1 MNSVSAILLAAGES
15 RRMGGVNKLLL
26 PLGGV
31 PLVRHSARV
40 LMASKILE
48 LVVVLGHEATK
59 VENALSGLQV
69 RTVRNEHFAEGQMTS
84 VHAGM
89 DALTQE
95 ADGVMVCLSDQPLL
109 TTEDINDL
117 IHAFCMR
124 EDAEV
129 VVPTYRGRRG
139 NPIVL
144 ASEHRKSILSGQ
156 RNLGCKNLIEK
167 NPDIVTTVE
176 WASDH
181 VVVDI
186 DTRQDVMRIDSSEH
200 IMAAD
205 TNSE

>member
-31 PLVRHSARV
+31 PMVRHITRV
-40 LMASKILE
+40 LQASEIRE
-48 LVVVLGHEATK
+48 LVVVLGHEAIQ

-69 RTVRNEHFAEGQMTS
+69 RTVHNEHFAEGQMTS

-89 DALTQE
+89 DALIQA
-95 ADGVMVCLSDQPLL
+95 ADGVMVCLSDQPFL

-117 IHAFCMR
+117 IHAFCTR

-129 VVPTYRGRRG
+129 IVPTYRGRRG
-139 NPIVL
+139 NPIVI
-144 ASEHRKSILSGQ
+144 ASKYRKSILSGQ

-167 NPDIVTTVE
+167 NPDIVATVE
-176 WASDH
+176 WVSDH

-186 DTRQDVMRIDSSEH
+186 DTRRDVMRIDSADH

-205 TNSE
+205 ANSG

>member
-1 MNSVSAILLAAGES
+1 MNAVSAILLAAGES

-40 LMASKILE
+40 LMASKIRE

-95 ADGVMVCLSDQPLL
+95 ADGVMVCLSDQPFL

-117 IHAFCMR
+117 IHAFCVR
-124 EDAEV
+124 EGAEV
-129 VVPTYRGRRG
+129 VIPTHQGRRG

-205 TNSE
+205 TNSG